1 MCVGN
6 LIRLNKRGYSALALM
21 LLLLLYYQFHYRSPH
36 QANDEINLS
45 EILRVSIRAA
55 EAGGKLVFSTRNH
68 LNIHSKGKTKEG
80 LDDSV
85 TTADFLSHCAM
96 KRLIQQSFPNVA
108 FISEESK
115 VPCDPNDPVQNSDL
129 LGGNVEIQGDPL
141 KASDVTI
148 WIDPL
153 DATHEYTE
161 KLYEYVTTMV
171 CVAVKGKPVI
181 GVIHNPFSNVT
192 LWAVVGSGYSQ
203 NLKHNK
209 VSCYL
214 CFMPNNIHNDSFTG
228 WYL

>member
-1 MCVGN
+1 MPVG
-6 LIRLNKRGYSALALM
+6 LIRLNKRGYSALAL
-21 LLLLLYYQFHYRSPH
+21 LLLILLYYQFHYKSPK
-36 QANDEINLS
+36 QPDNEISLT
-45 EILRVSIRAA
+45 EILKVSIRAA

-80 LDDSV
+80 MDDSV

-96 KRLIQQSFPNVA
+96 KGLIQQAFPNVA

-115 VPCDPNDPVQNSDL
+115 VPCDQHPVQNGDL
-129 LGGNVEIQGDPL
+129 VEVEVRGAPL

-181 GVIHNPFSNVT
+181 GVIHSPFSNVT
-192 LWAVVGSGYSQ
+192 SWAVVGSGYSQ
-203 NLKHNK
+203 NLNPNK
-209 VSCYL
+209 VSFVIQFVL
-214 CFMPNNIHNDSFTG
+214 
-228 WYL
+228 

>member
-1 MCVGN
+1 MTV
-6 LIRLNKRGYSALALM
+6 LIRLNKKGYSVLAL
-21 LLLLLYYQFHYRSPH
+21 LLLILLYYQFRYRSP
-36 QANDEINLS
+36 NRPKEEISLS
-45 EILRVSIRAA
+45 EILKVSIRAA
-55 EAGGKLVFSTRNH
+55 QVGGKLVFSTRNH

-96 KRLIQQSFPNVA
+96 KGLIQQSFPNVA

-115 VPCDPNDPVQNSDL
+115 APCDPNKNPVQNGDW

-192 LWAVVGSGYSQ
+192 SWAVVGSGYSQ
-203 NLKHNK
+203 NLKPNK
-209 VSCYL
+209 VSCGQFVCL
-214 CFMPNNIHNDSFTG
+214 EI
-228 WYL
+228 